1 MTYDELI
8 TDLINL
14 KDGSYID
21 SVWQGLEYATGVVV
35 TGRRKD
41 GTRAFT
47 KEFTISDFG
56 MDVTVLAGVNRW
68 GAEMYRN
75 MLLFNAR
82 CGVMAAVLK
91 KPSLKELDWNRRLC
105 GQRREKH
112 ATREHESMD
121 QFIEAWYGRD
131 DDSE

>member
-8 TDLINL
+8 TDMFDV

-21 SVWQGLEYATGVVV
+21 SVWQRIEYATDVVV

-47 KEFTISDFG
+47 KECTLSDFD
-56 MDVTVLAGVNRW
+56 MDVTVLAGVNRY
-68 GAEMYRN
+68 GAELYRN
-75 MLLFNAR
+75 NLLFHAR
-82 CGVMAAVLK
+82 CGVMAEVLK
-91 KPSLKELDWNRRLC
+91 KPSLKELDWSWRLY
-105 GQRREKH
+105 GERREQH
-112 ATREHESMD
+112 ATREQMD
-121 QFIEAWYGRD
+121 RFIEAWYGKD

>member
-8 TDLINL
+8 TDMTDH
-14 KDGSYID
+14 KEGSYTD
-21 SVWQGLEYATGVVV
+21 SVWQRLEYATDVVV

-41 GTRAFT
+41 GTKVFT
-47 KEFTISDFG
+47 KEFTISDFD

-91 KPSLKELDWNRRLC
+91 NLSLKELDWSRRLC

-112 ATREHESMD
+112 ATREQMD
-121 QFIEAWYGRD
+121 RFIEAWYGKD

>member
-8 TDLINL
+8 TDMFDV

-21 SVWQGLEYATGVVV
+21 SVWQRIEYATDVVV

-47 KEFTISDFG
+47 KECILSDFD
-56 MDVTVLAGVNRW
+56 MDVTVLAGVNRY
-68 GAEMYRN
+68 GAELYRN
-75 MLLFNAR
+75 NLLFHAR
-82 CGVMAAVLK
+82 CGVMAEVLK
-91 KPSLKELDWNRRLC
+91 KPSLKELDWSWRLY
-105 GQRREKH
+105 GERREQH
-112 ATREHESMD
+112 ATREQMD
-121 QFIEAWYGRD
+121 RFIEAWYGKD